1 MILTPLNPPLKG
13 LAFALGWTCESG
25 PFCSFTPTTEH
36 FLKDAINT
44 LCSFLL
50 YIYLE
55 SENLAFHVPPTEVTR
70 PCQYIEPAPADGG
83 TLSGEKERFERY
95 LNEIQTRCERV
106 ELLGKP
112 KMENTQKSQ
121 NLNANSYIC
130 LGGKMGLQRRNCL
143 VYSFG

>member
-1 MILTPLNPPLKG
+1 MPFQNNIRSSHKSSGDTDTPEPSPPPPPPPCT
-13 LAFALGWTCESG
+13 LG
-25 PFCSFTPTTEH
+25 
-36 FLKDAINT
+36 
-44 LCSFLL
+44 L
-50 YIYLE
+50 YIYLA

-106 ELLGKP
+106 ESLGKP
-112 KMENTQKSQ
+112 KTENAQKSQ
-121 NLNANSYIC
+121 DLNANSYIC

-143 VYSFG
+143 VIPRGYSPGRNS